1 MSNVPGDLRYTRTHE
16 WIRLEPN
23 GDITMGITDH
33 AQELMGDIVMTEIP
47 AKGMQVRRGDPLG
60 ALEAVKTA
68 EDYYAPADG
77 TVVDVNSALE
87 SEPGLVN
94 SACYGQG
101 WLVRITPSQ
110 PSQLEELLTPEQYK
124 KLIGE

>member
-1 MSNVPGDLRYTRTHE
+1 MSSVPGDLRYTRTHE

>member
-77 TVVDVNSALE
+77 TVVDANSALE

-101 WLVRITPSQ
+101 WLVRIAPSQ

>member
-33 AQELMGDIVMTEIP
+33 AQELMGDIVMTEIST
-47 AKGMQVRRGDPLG
+47 KGMQVRRGDPLG

>member
-1 MSNVPGDLRYTRTHE
+1 MSSVPGDLRYTRTHE

-33 AQELMGDIVMTEIP
+33 AQELMGDIVMTEIST
-47 AKGMQVRRGDPLG
+47 KGMQVRRGDPLG

-101 WLVRITPSQ
+101 WLVRIAPSQ

>member
-1 MSNVPGDLRYTRTHE
+1 MSSVPGDLRYTRTHE

-47 AKGMQVRRGDPLG
+47 AKGIQVRRGDPLG

-94 SACYGQG
+94 SAGYGQG